1 MPLFQFRQNN
11 SGGQY
16 MGPKFVVV
24 KADDADQANQIAQDQ
39 GPVYFDGVADGID
52 CDCCGDRW
60 YPVND
65 DDAQDQPSSYGYGGG
80 VTVYRDGDNY
90 IDYAGDSWS
99 VKVIRQNHK
108 N

>member
-16 MGPKFVVV
+16 MGPKLVVV

-60 YPVND
+60 YPVHDFNAD
-65 DDAQDQPSSYGYGGG
+65 DIWG
-80 VTVYRDGDNY
+80 VNMDNPNSDDFLKIY
-90 IDYAGDSWS
+90 C
-99 VKVIRQNHK
+99 
-108 N
+108 

>member
-11 SGGQY
+11 CGGQY

-39 GPVYFDGVADGID
+39 GPVYFDGVADGRD

-60 YPVND
+60 YPVHDFNAD
-65 DDAQDQPSSYGYGGG
+65 DIWG
-80 VTVYRDGDNY
+80 VNMDNPNSDDFLKIY
-90 IDYAGDSWS
+90 C
-99 VKVIRQNHK
+99 
-108 N
+108 